1 MWYRGWLASMLCVT
15 ILGTAS
21 AQFSNSGTG
30 NLRVHVLW
38 ADSDHPAPKHLLVQ
52 LMEGSSTVPVQTSY
66 TNDTGW
72 VDFGRLSVGDYHI
85 VVSGDG
91 IQRTESEQFEVD
103 SRKITQTQ
111 DVSVRPELSSEAGG
125 TGGTMIGAADLSVPN
140 AATKEFKK
148 GNDAMGHEDWKK
160 AEEHFNK
167 AIEIYPQYAA
177 ALTNLGVVYG
187 RLNDASGE
195 REALQKAIYANDHYA
210 PAYFNL
216 AVLCI
221 KQSSFV
227 EAEGLL
233 TKAVPL
239 DPMNAKTLMFLA
251 NMQLMNQKYDA
262 AIASAQRVHSMP
274 HDNLALTHFIA
285 ARAYEHENRPKDA
298 LAELQLFLKEEPQG
312 PRADHIREE
321 VKMVQ
326 GRMQ

>member
-1 MWYRGWLASMLCVT
+1 
-15 ILGTAS
+15 
-21 AQFSNSGTG
+21 
-30 NLRVHVLW
+30 VHVLW
-38 ADSDHPAPKHLLVQ
+38 ADSDRAAPKHLLVQ

-72 VDFGRLSVGDYHI
+72 VDFGRLSVGDYH
-85 VVSGDG
+85 VVVTGDG
-91 IQRTESEQFEVD
+91 IQRAESDQFEVD

-111 DVSVRPELSSEAGG
+111 EVSVRPIA
-125 TGGTMIGAADLSVPN
+125 TGGAGASGGAMIGAADLNVPN

-187 RLNDASGE
+187 RLNDATDE

-221 KQSSFV
+221 KQNSFV

-239 DPMNAKTLMFLA
+239 DPTNAKMLMFLA
-251 NMQLMNQKYDA
+251 NMQLMNQKFDA

-285 ARAYEHENRPKDA
+285 ARAFEHENRPKDA

-321 VKMVQ
+321 VKMVKS
-326 GRMQ
+326 RMQ